1 MIAVITHHWVKKDK
15 FQKAQELLDQNGFAQ
30 SHADG
35 FIYRAT
41 MLSKKEKNQITSVVL
56 WESDEIYDQW
66 KVSPARSAVMDEASK
81 LWSKPPESER
91 FDIVNGTIIPAP
103 ADD

>member
-15 FQKAQELLDQNGFAQ
+15 FQKARELLDQNGFAQ
-30 SHADG
+30 SNADG

-91 FDIVNGTIIPAP
+91 FDIVNRTIILAP

>member
-15 FQKAQELLDQNGFAQ
+15 FQKARELLDQNGFAQ
-30 SHADG
+30 SNADG

-66 KVSPARSAVMDEASK
+66 KISPARSAVMDEASK

-91 FDIVNGTIIPAP
+91 FDIVNGTMIPAP

>member
-15 FQKAQELLDQNGFAQ
+15 FQKARELLDQNGFAQ
-30 SHADG
+30 SNADG

-66 KVSPARSAVMDEASK
+66 KISPARSAVMDEASK

>member
-15 FQKAQELLDQNGFAQ
+15 FQKARELLDQNGFAQ
-30 SHADG
+30 SNADG

>member
-66 KVSPARSAVMDEASK
+66 KISPARSAVMDEASK
-81 LWSKPPESER
+81 LWSKTPESER
-91 FDIVNGTIIPAP
+91 FDIVNKTLIP
-103 ADD
+103 DDN

>member
-15 FQKAQELLDQNGFAQ
+15 FQKARELLDQNGFAQ

>member
-15 FQKAQELLDQNGFAQ
+15 FQKARELLDQNGFAQ

-66 KVSPARSAVMDEASK
+66 KISPARSAVMDEASK

>member
-1 MIAVITHHWVKKDK
+1 MIAVITHHWGKKDK
-15 FQKAQELLDQNGFAQ
+15 FQKARELLDQNGFAQ
-30 SHADG
+30 SNADG

-91 FDIVNGTIIPAP
+91 FDIVNRTIMSAP
-103 ADD
+103 AND

>member
-15 FQKAQELLDQNGFAQ
+15 FQKARELLDQNGFAQ
-30 SHADG
+30 SNADG

-91 FDIVNGTIIPAP
+91 FDIVNRTIMPAP
-103 ADD
+103 AND

>member
-15 FQKAQELLDQNGFAQ
+15 FQKARELLDQNGFAQ
-30 SHADG
+30 SNADG

-91 FDIVNGTIIPAP
+91 FDIVNGTMIPAP

>member
-1 MIAVITHHWVKKDK
+1 MIAVITHHWTKKDK
-15 FQKAQELLDQNGFAQ
+15 FQKARELLDQNGFAQ
-30 SHADG
+30 SNADG

-41 MLSKKEKNQITSVVL
+41 MLSKKENNQITSVVL

-66 KVSPARSAVMDEASK
+66 KTSPARSAVMDEASK

-91 FDIVNGTIIPAP
+91 FDIVNRTIVPS
-103 ADD
+103 DN